1 MRQIGLRQEAG
12 LVGGIGPCG
21 RELCCST
28 WLSDFKLVSTHSA
41 RYQNISIN
49 TDRITGQ
56 CGRLKCCLNYELDM
70 YLEALKDFPVPDTKL
85 QTEKGVAFCQKV
97 DIFKETLW
105 FSYRNDPSNWHALNK
120 KQVHEI
126 VKLNS
131 GGKKIA
137 SLEEYAA
144 DNVKEDR
151 LAFENVVGQD
161 SLTRFDKPKRR
172 RKGNK
177 KHNRRNKKRKTSPNA

>member
-1 MRQIGLRQEAG
+1 
-12 LVGGIGPCG
+12 
-21 RELCCST
+21 
-28 WLSDFKLVSTHSA
+28 
-41 RYQNISIN
+41 
-49 TDRITGQ
+49 
-56 CGRLKCCLNYELDM
+56 
-70 YLEALKDFPVPDTKL
+70 
-85 QTEKGVAFCQKV
+85 
-97 DIFKETLW
+97 
-105 FSYRNDPSNWHALNK
+105 
-120 KQVHEI
+120 VHEI